1 MLDGKDGDDELEG
14 GDGHDVIKGG
24 DTGAASSIYQEVL
37 RGGSGN
43 DVIYGGSSR
52 TDLGGIPTTVDRTAS
67 NFSGRLYIYGDSGDD
82 EIWGKHLM
90 AAEYLWGGEDDDVI
104 HPGHSAD
111 TIIANG
117 NDGEDTIYGSIGAIV
132 EETLKG
138 GKGDDKINP
147 IEYVFN
153 SDGSVDFTST

>member
-67 NFSGRLYIYGDSGDD
+67 NFSGRLYIYGD
-82 EIWGKHLM
+82 
-90 AAEYLWGGEDDDVI
+90 
-104 HPGHSAD
+104 
-111 TIIANG
+111 
-117 NDGEDTIYGSIGAIV
+117 
-132 EETLKG
+132 
-138 GKGDDKINP
+138 
-147 IEYVFN
+147 
-153 SDGSVDFTST
+153 